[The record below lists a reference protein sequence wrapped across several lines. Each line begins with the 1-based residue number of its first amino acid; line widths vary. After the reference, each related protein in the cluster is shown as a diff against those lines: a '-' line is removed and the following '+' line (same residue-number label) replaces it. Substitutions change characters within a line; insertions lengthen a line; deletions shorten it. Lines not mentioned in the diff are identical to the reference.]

1 MQMQIKSKYLII
13 TLLSSFLI
21 LENCK
26 NKKEEMPTD
35 ATPEGASKVE
45 ASAQRTAGNADA
57 GYQYLVNGDYL
68 SSGIPLE
75 VYKLAFGSTSPDDLG
90 RTGDGK
96 GINYAFNAITTANGV
111 KVATNSCLSCHAD
124 KFNGQ
129 VIVGLGNTT
138 SDNTMDLN
146 QQLNTL
152 DGVVQFRY
160 AGGKNS
166 PEWKAYEAYSRG
178 FHAVAPYIKTET
190 RGVNPADK
198 IFAALSAF
206 REKNN
211 LTWLTTPQ
219 FTVPSRTIPS
229 DVPAWWLFKKK
240 NALYFNGLG
249 KGDHAS
255 LMSAAALVTLKDSS
269 EARQIDGHFPD
280 VVAYLKT
287 VKAPKYPYTIDQTL
301 AAKGKTIFSE
311 NCSKCHG
318 TYDAAPT
325 YPNYLVETNTIGT
338 DPALANEYENYPYYH
353 TWYNDSW
360 FAKKSPK
367 SQLIP
372 QKSYI
377 SPPLDGIWATAP
389 YLHNASVPTLEGML
403 NSSTRPKYWS
413 RTFEGTTAE
422 YDAIKVGWKYTTETT
437 KKDNSTYDTTL
448 YGYGNQGHYYGDKL
462 TTDERKAVIEY
473 LKTL

>member
-1 MQMQIKSKYLII
+1 MQIKSKYLILVLI
-13 TLLSSFLI
+13 SGVLI

-26 NKKEEMPTD
+26 NRNEDTPQNIITD
-35 ATPEGASKVE
+35 GTSKIE
-45 ASAQRTAGNADA
+45 ASTQRVGNADE
-57 GYQYLVNGDYL
+57 GFKYLTTGNYL

-75 VYKLAFGSTSPDDLG
+75 IYKLAFGANDPDDLG

-96 GINYAFNAITTANGV
+96 GVNYAFNAVTAENGV
-111 KVATNSCLSCHAD
+111 KIAVNSCLSCHAD
-124 KFNGQ
+124 KLNGQ
-129 VIVGLGNTT
+129 VLVGLGNTT
-138 SDNTMDLN
+138 ADNSIDLN
-146 QQLNTL
+146 QQL
-152 DGVVQFRY
+152 DRVDAIVQFRY
-160 AGGKNS
+160 GKAS

-178 FHAVAPYIKTET
+178 FHAVAPFIKTEV
-190 RGVNPADK
+190 RGINPADK

-206 REKNN
+206 RDKNN
-211 LTWLTTPQ
+211 LTWLATPQ
-219 FTVPSRTIPS
+219 FTIPTRTVPT
-229 DVPAWWLFKKK
+229 DVPAWWLLKKK

-255 LMSAAALVTLKDSS
+255 LMSSASLVTLKDTA
-269 EARQIDGHFPD
+269 EARQIDARFPD

-287 VKAPKYPYTIDQTL
+287 LKAPKYPYPIDQTL
-301 AAKGKTIFSE
+301 ASKGKMVFLD

-318 TYDAAPT
+318 TYDAVPT
-325 YPNYLVETNTIGT
+325 YPNYLVDVKTIGT
-338 DPALANEYENYPYYH
+338 DPALANEYENYPFYH

-372 QKSYI
+372 QKGYV

-389 YLHNASVPTLEGML
+389 YLHNGSIPSIEALL
-403 NSSTRPKYWS
+403 NSTTRPKYWS
-413 RTFEGTTAE
+413 RLFENTTAE
-422 YDAIKVGWKYTTETT
+422 YNTTQVGWKYTNETA
-437 KKDNSTYDTTL
+437 KKDNLTYDTTL

-462 TTDERKAVIEY
+462 SADDRKAVIEY